1 MCLLIPPWLPRIF
14 SEQWSWRRVIGL
26 FCSYQSE
33 RPSCS
38 LVVFLGVT
46 TTVTT
51 FGGSSRLFSFAFPFV
66 ILIVV
71 LFLLGLDQCPLF
83 LGLDGIFKGAFP
95 VASSVVANDVVPPEL
110 VGQEGASDGVRVV
123 DLVVVADPWADQSPG
138 HLPGGI
144 STKTRDL
151 RGFTAWIKHNK
162 TDVKDQFRLD
172 DRRVREIDTYT
183 SLAPDFVSDPQ
194 EKNLMVSF
202 TYQG

>member
-1 MCLLIPPWLPRIF
+1 MCLLSPPWLPRIF

-38 LVVFLGVT
+38 LIVFLGVT
-46 TTVTT
+46 TTVST
-51 FGGSSRLFSFAFPFV
+51 FGGSSRLFSFAFFV

-71 LFLLGLDQCPLF
+71 LLLLGLDQCPLF

-110 VGQEGASDGVRVV
+110 IGQAGATDGVSVV

-151 RGFTAWIKHNK
+151 RGFTAWIRHNK

-172 DRRVREIDTYT
+172 DRRVCEIDTFT
-183 SLAPDFVSDPQ
+183 SLAPDFLLGPQ
-194 EKNLMVSF
+194 EKNLMVFF